1 MPEDSEDV
9 ESSQVQLVELQEEM
23 ERSFLEYSMSVI
35 ISRALP
41 DARDGL
47 KPVHRRILYSMF
59 DNGYRP
65 DRPHVKCA
73 KVVGDVMGKFHP
85 HGDAAIY
92 DALARMV
99 QDFSLLHPLIDG
111 HGNFGAPDPSTGPA
125 ASRYTECRLAPIA
138 LEMLASIDEETV
150 DFVPNYDSQSVEPS
164 VLPARFPNLLVNGSQ
179 GIAVGMAT
187 QIPSHNLAEVV
198 KAVVYVIDHPEAVVD
213 DLLSI
218 VPGPDF
224 PTGGQILGREGIVAA
239 YRTGRGSVRLRAVA
253 EIEEIKNRS
262 QIVVTDIPFQTS
274 FEQIAERIKKLV
286 EDKLIDGISDVQ
298 NYSSGRESRFV
309 IELKRDANANVVLN
323 NLYKLT
329 PLQSSFA
336 INMLAIV
343 DGVPRTLNLL
353 QAIQVYIEH
362 QREVVTRRSEYRL
375 RKARERLHIVD
386 GLLRCI
392 DQLDAVIRAIR
403 ESADR
408 REAREALM
416 ASPFDFSE
424 LQANHILDMTLGRLT
439 RLGRSELEEESA
451 QLHLSIAELE
461 AILADRVRLDSIVK
475 EELIEASRPY
485 EQPRRSQ
492 FVIDP
497 GEFSAEDLI
506 EDESLVVMISRSG
519 YIKAVPD
526 ASFRAQNRGGR
537 GVVGAKV
544 KEEDGISHLIPS
556 SMLSKILI
564 FSSRGKVY
572 QLRGYELPR
581 LERSARG
588 TAMVNLI
595 PLQEGETI
603 AAVMGT
609 KDFPEETDLVF
620 ITEEGMIKRTP
631 MPEYARSRRDG
642 LIAIDLREGDRLVKV
657 ATAQAGREAMIFSKD
672 GMVIR
677 FSIDDVRS
685 TGRATAGVKAM
696 RLRPNDRVIGGDM
709 LDDDQEVVLVTSHGY
724 GKRISPR
731 FFSTQRR
738 GGAGVHGMKLTPQK
752 GHLVAAEFVS
762 RDEQLIIV
770 SSNGQTIRVRAKSIS
785 AQGKIA
791 TGVKLMTLQGSEVIS
806 SVGVVQDTESEEQ
819 IPQG

>member
-1 MPEDSEDV
+1 MPDDPEDF
-9 ESSQVQLVELQEEM
+9 ESTQVQLVELQEEM

-138 LEMLASIDEETV
+138 LQMLASIDEETV
-150 DFVPNYDSQSVEPS
+150 NFVPNYDSQSVEPS

-187 QIPSHNLAEVV
+187 QIPSHNLAEIV
-198 KAVVYVIDHPEAVVD
+198 KAVIYVIDHPDAVVD
-213 DLLSI
+213 DLLTI

-253 EIEEIKNRS
+253 EIEEVKNRS

-309 IELKRDANANVVLN
+309 IELKRDANPNVVLN

-439 RLGRSELEEESA
+439 RLGRTELEEESA

-461 AILADRVRLDSIVK
+461 AILADRVRLDTIVK
-475 EELIEASRPY
+475 EELVEASQPY

-526 ASFRAQNRGGR
+526 ASFRAQNRGAR

-588 TAMVNLI
+588 TALVNLI
-595 PLQEGETI
+595 PLQDGESI
-603 AAVMGT
+603 AAVLGT
-609 KDFPEETDLVF
+609 KDFPEMTDLVF
-620 ITEEGMIKRTP
+620 ITEQGMIKRTP

-642 LIAIDLREGDRLVKV
+642 LIAIDLREGDSLVKV
-657 ATAQAGREAMIFSKD
+657 ATAQSGREAMIFSKD

-677 FSIDDVRS
+677 FSIDEVRS

-709 LDDDQEVVLVTSHGY
+709 LDDDREVVLVTSNGY

-731 FFSTQRR
+731 FFSAQRR
-738 GGAGVHGMKLTPQK
+738 GGGGVHGMKLTAQK
-752 GHLVAAEFVS
+752 GYLVAAEFVS
-762 RDEQLIIV
+762 KDEQLIIV

-806 SVGVVQDTESEEQ
+806 SVGVVQDTELEE
-819 IPQG
+819 PEA

>member
-1 MPEDSEDV
+1 
-9 ESSQVQLVELQEEM
+9 M

-85 HGDAAIY
+85 HGDSAIY

-138 LEMLASIDEETV
+138 LRMLASIDEETV

-187 QIPSHNLAEVV
+187 QIPSHNLAEIV
-198 KAVVYVIDHPEAVVD
+198 KAVIYVIDHPDAVVD
-213 DLLSI
+213 DLLTI

-224 PTGGQILGREGIVAA
+224 ATGGQILGREGIVAA

-253 EIEEIKNRS
+253 EIEEVKNRS

-309 IELKRDANANVVLN
+309 IELKRDANPNVVLN

-403 ESADR
+403 GSADR
-408 REAREALM
+408 REARETLM
-416 ASPFDFSE
+416 VSPFDFSE

-461 AILADRVRLDSIVK
+461 AILADSVRLDTIVK
-475 EELIEASRPY
+475 DELMEASQPY

-519 YIKAVPD
+519 YIKAVLD
-526 ASFRAQNRGGR
+526 TSFRAQNRGGR

-588 TAMVNLI
+588 TALVNLI
-595 PLQEGETI
+595 PLQDGESI

-609 KDFPEETDLVF
+609 KDFPEMTDLVF
-620 ITEEGMIKRTP
+620 ITEQGMIKRTP

-642 LIAIDLREGDRLVKV
+642 LIAVDLREGDSLVKV
-657 ATAQAGREAMIFSKD
+657 ATAQSGREAMIFSKN

-677 FSIDDVRS
+677 FSIDEVRS

-709 LDDDQEVVLVTSHGY
+709 LDDDREVVLVTSNGF

-731 FFSTQRR
+731 FFSAQRR
-738 GGAGVHGMKLTPQK
+738 GGGGVHGMKLTAQK
-752 GHLVAAEFVS
+752 GSLVAVEFVS
-762 RDEQLIIV
+762 KDEQLIIV
-770 SSNGQTIRVRAKSIS
+770 SSNGQTIRVRVKSIS

-806 SVGVVQDTESEEQ
+806 SVGVVQDTELEELEEVE
-819 IPQG
+819 PQA